1 MTDDQTQSLC
11 DFTGILKEFG
21 PDSYEVR
28 QWLMEHE
35 DEEELCELAELSI
48 AVKKIFLRGGSPFR
62 MNVNDDSARRWRA
75 IAILSWVGFGLFVVG
90 TLLRAV
96 AP

>member
-35 DEEELCELAELSI
+35 DEEELCELAEVARS
-48 AVKKIFLRGGSPFR
+48 VKRIFLRGGGPFR
-62 MNVNDDSARRWRA
+62 MAVNDNSGRVWKTLALATWA
-75 IAILSWVGFGLFVVG
+75 GILVGIVVKFLG
-90 TLLRAV
+90 GEW
-96 AP
+96 